1 MKITVSD
8 IVTWDLLETRI
19 DVFRILLILLI
30 GITPWLIS
38 LWILYKSQAQTRERL
53 IAARLSVGSRR
64 ITIGSSPPEEQY
76 IQGVGYII
84 GDLTCK
90 FNARS
95 PIIRCAVNPNGPCKD
110 CSHYE
115 SIDIEC

>member
-1 MKITVSD
+1 MFK
-8 IVTWDLLETRI
+8 
-19 DVFRILLILLI
+19 ILLIFFI

-38 LWILYKSQAQTRERL
+38 LWILYKSEARTRERFR
-53 IAARLSVGSRR
+53 AARLSLDSRR
-64 ITIGSSPPEEQY
+64 IANISSLPEEQY

-95 PIIRCAVNPNGPCKD
+95 PIVRCAVNPLGPCKN
-110 CSHYE
+110 CSQYE
-115 SIDIEC
+115 SRNIQ